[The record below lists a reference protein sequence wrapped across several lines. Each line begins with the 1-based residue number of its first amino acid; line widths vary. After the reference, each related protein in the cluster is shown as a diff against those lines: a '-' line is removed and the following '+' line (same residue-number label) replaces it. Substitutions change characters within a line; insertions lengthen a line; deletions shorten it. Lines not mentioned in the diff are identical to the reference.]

1 MYYIIP
7 SLNKYMGF
15 PGGLDVKEA
24 ACKAGD
30 LDSISAS
37 GRSPGMRREWQTIPV
52 ILAWRISWSEES
64 GRLFGP
70 WGHKKLDTTEQ
81 LTHIIKTP

>member
-30 LDSISAS
+30 LDSVSAS
-37 GRSPGMRREWQTIPV
+37 GRSPGMRRDWQTIPV
-52 ILAWRISWSEES
+52 FLPGEFHGQGSPAGYLVHGVTKSWT
-64 GRLFGP
+64 RLNN
-70 WGHKKLDTTEQ
+70 
-81 LTHIIKTP
+81 